1 MSQGQKDINESLN
14 APLHMLTLS
23 REKHYLQIYEHNED
37 RKKTQVTIFSVDWW
51 SDSSRILFNKILS
64 VPVKADDVMLS
75 IKSERKAGKLHDSF
89 LLLGI
94 NCITTEDSKCRLTV
108 LAQFEK
114 PSWTDDLEISNY
126 YFFDQK

>member
-1 MSQGQKDINESLN
+1 MSTGQQDISESLN
-14 APLHMLTLS
+14 APLKRLTMT
-23 REKHYLQIYEHNED
+23 REKSYLQIYEHNED

-51 SDSSRILFNKILS
+51 SDTNRILFTKMLS

-75 IKSERKAGKLHDSF
+75 IKSEMTDGDLYDSF

-114 PSWTDDLEISNY
+114 PSWKDEPDLGNY
-126 YFFDQK
+126 CFF

>member
-1 MSQGQKDINESLN
+1 MSTGQQDISESLN
-14 APLHMLTLS
+14 APLKRLTMT
-23 REKHYLQIYEHNED
+23 REKSYLQIYEHNED

-51 SDSSRILFNKILS
+51 SDTDLIKFHKILT

-75 IKSERKAGKLHDSF
+75 IKSEMRAGDMYDNF

-94 NCITTEDSKCRLTV
+94 NCITTEDSTCRLTV

-114 PSWTDDLEISNY
+114 PTWKDDREISNY
-126 YFFDQK
+126 YFF